1 MDRGALRTN
10 EDATMT
16 DRPHAPT
23 SQLPIEL
30 ILLKQVAS
38 YLDLPVFLIDA
49 EGELVYFNEPAEPL
63 LGLRFDEVGELS
75 MAAWL
80 ASFRP
85 RDESGRILAEEAVP
99 LVVALREA
107 RPVHARLN
115 IAGLDGVRRAIETTS
130 VPLRGQGGDLLG
142 AVALFWSAP

>member
-1 MDRGALRTN
+1 
-10 EDATMT
+10 MT
-16 DRPHAPT
+16 DRPDAPT

-49 EGELVYFNEPAEPL
+49 EGDLVYFNEPAEPL

-85 RDESGRILAEEAVP
+85 GDESGRILADGAVP

-107 RPVHARLN
+107 RPVHARLD
-115 IAGLDGVRRAIETTS
+115 IAGLDGVRRVIETTAI
-130 VPLRGQGGDLLG
+130 PLRGQGGDLLG

>member
-1 MDRGALRTN
+1 
-10 EDATMT
+10 MT
-16 DRPHAPT
+16 DRPNAPT

-30 ILLKQVAS
+30 ILLRQVAS
-38 YLDLPVFLIDA
+38 YLDLPVFLINA
-49 EGELVYFNEPAEPL
+49 EGDLVYFNEPAEPL

-75 MAAWL
+75 MTAWL
-80 ASFRP
+80 ARFRP
-85 RDESGRILAEEAVP
+85 ADESGRVLAEGAVP

-107 RPVHARLN
+107 RAIHARLT
-115 IAGLDGVRRAIETTS
+115 IAGLDGVRRAIETTA

>member
-1 MDRGALRTN
+1 
-10 EDATMT
+10 MT
-16 DRPHAPT
+16 DRPNAPT

-30 ILLKQVAS
+30 ILLRQVAS

-49 EGELVYFNEPAEPL
+49 EGDLVYFNEPAEPL
-63 LGLRFDEVGELS
+63 LDLRFDEVGELS

-80 ASFRP
+80 TRFRP
-85 RDESGRILAEEAVP
+85 GDEAGRILAEEAVP

-107 RPVHARLN
+107 RAVHARLT
-115 IAGLDGVRRAIETTS
+115 IAGLDGVRRSIETTS

-142 AVALFWSAP
+142 AVAMFWSAP

>member
-1 MDRGALRTN
+1 
-10 EDATMT
+10 MT
-16 DRPHAPT
+16 DRPNAPT

-30 ILLKQVAS
+30 ILLRQVAS

-49 EGELVYFNEPAEPL
+49 EGDLVYFNEPAEPL
-63 LGLRFDEVGELS
+63 LDLRFDEVGELS

-80 ASFRP
+80 TRFRP
-85 RDESGRILAEEAVP
+85 GDEAGRILAEEAVP

-107 RPVHARLN
+107 RAVHARLT
-115 IAGLDGVRRAIETTS
+115 IAGLDGVRRSIETTS

>member
-1 MDRGALRTN
+1 MDRRALRTN

-16 DRPHAPT
+16 DRPDAPT

-49 EGELVYFNEPAEPL
+49 EGDLVYFNEPAEPL

-107 RPVHARLN
+107 RPVHAQLD
-115 IAGLDGVRRAIETTS
+115 IVGLDGVRRAIETTS
-130 VPLRGQGGDLLG
+130 VPLPGQGGDLLG

>member
-1 MDRGALRTN
+1 
-10 EDATMT
+10 MT
-16 DRPHAPT
+16 DRPNAPT

-30 ILLKQVAS
+30 ILLRQVAS

-49 EGELVYFNEPAEPL
+49 EGDLVYFNEPAEPL

-75 MAAWL
+75 ITAWL
-80 ASFRP
+80 ARFRP
-85 RDESGRILAEEAVP
+85 GDESGRVLAEEAVP

-107 RPVHARLN
+107 RAVHARLT
-115 IAGLDGVRRAIETTS
+115 IAGLDGVRRSIETTS

-142 AVALFWSAP
+142 AVAMFWSAP